1 MSTGII
7 YDMTSTP
14 IEINNKI
21 CLKIKIERTKRGWSQ
36 EQLGEYADISKNSI
50 GAIERCKSTPST
62 ISLAKFALAFGMTVS
77 ELTDISKV
85 EL

>member
-7 YDMTSTP
+7 YIMTSKH
-14 IEINNKI
+14 ININNKI
-21 CLKIKIERTKRGWSQ
+21 CLKIKMERIKRGWSQ

-62 ISLAKFALAFGMTVS
+62 VTLAKFALAFGMTVS